1 MPYRSQTWP
10 TIILAGALA
19 LFGCT
24 SHTSPGPAAN
34 PPAIPGDDS
43 IPVDKSSARP
53 FPTIIT
59 DNRPTEPALTT
70 DHIRLLV
77 WNVQKA
83 RNLEW
88 IGDFRTL
95 SADSDLILLQE
106 AHLHEGFTGGLVGS
120 GRWDMAEAWRWR
132 RAATGVLTASTAEPV
147 SVRAV
152 RHQEPWLRTGKTALV
167 TEYRLTG
174 SSHTLL
180 VANMHAINFST
191 NTRAFRSQLF
201 AVADLLDEHT
211 GPVILSGD
219 LNTWSHERK
228 RIAHEV
234 ADALGLTEVRFD
246 GPRKR
251 FRQFPLDHVF
261 FRGLDLVDSAVTAVA
276 SSDHNPLHVTF
287 RIGAIA
293 RDELP
298 EEVD

>member
-1 MPYRSQTWP
+1 MRDRGKTWFVFM
-10 TIILAGALA
+10 LAGALA
-19 LFGCT
+19 VGGCA
-24 SHTSPGPAAN
+24 SHAPPTPAGSPPAA
-34 PPAIPGDDS
+34 PGDDPA
-43 IPVDKSSARP
+43 PVEKSSARP

-59 DNRPTEPALTT
+59 DTRPTEPALTT
-70 DHIRLLV
+70 DQIRLLV

-95 SADSDLILLQE
+95 SADSDLVLLQE
-106 AHLHEGFTGGLVGS
+106 AYLHEGFTGGLAGS

-132 RAATGVLTASTAEPV
+132 RTATGVLTASGVEPV
-147 SVRAV
+147 SVRAL

-167 TEYRLTG
+167 TEYRLAG
-174 SSHTLL
+174 SEHTLL

-191 NTRAFRSQLF
+191 NVRSFRDQLF

-234 ADALGLTEVRFD
+234 ADALGLTEVQFD
-246 GPRKR
+246 GPRKQ

-261 FRGLDLVDSAVTAVA
+261 FRGLELLDSAVTRVA

-287 RIGAIA
+287 RMVNGSTQPTPAEA
-293 RDELP
+293 H
-298 EEVD
+298 